1 MQERNIING
10 IAAVSVAPFLEFYHK
25 LIPYLMVALVLIVTD
40 SRFGVAAARVRG
52 EAIRPSRKWRRA
64 MNKFVDYICWVT
76 LAGLFGDTFGTV
88 FHIPILSAIML
99 LFVYGIELS
108 SIVNNYL
115 EYKGIHKHIDI
126 TRLLLKL
133 FKREDMA
140 DVIIEDKPTH
150 SNDGTDKNHSE
161 H

>member
-10 IAAVSVAPFLEFYHK
+10 IAAASVAPLMEFYDK
-25 LIPYLMVALVLIVTD
+25 LIPYLMVALVLILTD
-40 SRFGVAAARVRG
+40 SRFGVAAAKARS
-52 EAIRPSRKWRRA
+52 ETIRPSRKWRRA
-64 MNKFVDYICWVT
+64 MNKLVDYICWVT

-99 LFVYGIELS
+99 VFVYGIELS
-108 SIVNNYL
+108 SIINNYL
-115 EYKGIHKHIDI
+115 EYKGIHKHIDV

-140 DVIIEDKPTH
+140 EVIVDDTNTH
-150 SNDGTDKNHSE
+150 NSDGTDQNHSE
-161 H
+161 R

>member
-1 MQERNIING
+1 MIAQERNIING
-10 IAAVSVAPFLEFYHK
+10 VATATLAPLLDFYDKMLPFL
-25 LIPYLMVALVLIVTD
+25 LVAIVLIATD
-40 SRFGVAAARVRG
+40 SRFGVAAAKARG
-52 EAIRPSRKWRRA
+52 EAIRTSRKWRRA
-64 MNKFVDYICWVT
+64 MNKLVDYICWVT

-88 FHIPILSAIML
+88 FHIPIVAAVML

-126 TRLLLKL
+126 TKLLLKL

-140 DVIIEDKPTH
+140 EVITDNSDENK
-150 SNDGTDKNHSE
+150 SNSE